1 MRELFFGT
9 IVLVSTVAI
18 VILCFSV
25 FSEPFYEIN
34 EALRDS
40 SEAMNNSELTEQ
52 LDDKLNK
59 TEAAWL
65 VWPVVFT
72 IGLTIWYFLWG
83 SRWIHERF

>member
-9 IVLVSTVAI
+9 IVLVTTVAV

-25 FSEPFYEIN
+25 FSEPFYLIN
-34 EALRDS
+34 EALVNS
-40 SEAMNNSELTEQ
+40 SEAMNNTELTEQ
-52 LDDKLNK
+52 LNDKTNK

-72 IGLTIWYFLWG
+72 IGLTVWYFLWG